1 MIKTDRAVI
10 VEGKYDKIKLQS
22 VLDAVII
29 ETDGFGI
36 FKDNEKK
43 ALIKRLANEKG
54 ILILTDSDSAGFKIR
69 NYVKNIAAG
78 GDVINAYIP
87 DIFGKEKRK
96 TSYSKEKKLGVE
108 GIPIE
113 ELKKALEKCN
123 VSFEETK
130 APSEKITKLD
140 LYEDGFFGKDNSR
153 KKRKELLLKLDLPE
167 RMSSNALVEMINA
180 FMSAK
185 EYRTAAEEI
194 KKNYD

>member
-108 GIPIE
+108 GIPKE

-140 LYEDGFFGKDNSR
+140 LYEDGFFGKDNSQ

-167 RMSSNALVEMINA
+167 RMSSNALVETVNA
-180 FMSAK
+180 FMSVK